1 MAIVI
6 CGNGSSNAI
15 TGIMKI
21 FLLSMLALSQPVA
34 DPANSAPSALTA
46 THQRDLSCVAA
57 FAIVASEQ
65 ERGIESALDY
75 PLLTE
80 RGRVY
85 AGQIGERVMAE
96 TGQTREQVRDAI
108 LAAVADHQAKVAKVA
123 EPDQVVTAEMEKC
136 LPLLNSEVA
145 PKPKPTLNQCA
156 GMLQLAYETVYSREK
171 LSKTAQDLKTL
182 AFVLDS
188 RAREKM
194 RGEGKSG
201 SESDI
206 ILTQTREEI
215 RAMEQDP
222 NKQAALDI
230 DHCFALAAPEK
241 KEQNFEH

>member
-1 MAIVI
+1 
-6 CGNGSSNAI
+6 
-15 TGIMKI
+15 MKI
-21 FLLSMLALSQPVA
+21 ILLSILALSQPVA
-34 DPANSAPSALTA
+34 SPPDSSPTALTT

-65 ERGIESALDY
+65 QRGIESALDY

-96 TGQTREQVRDAI
+96 TGQTREQVRNAI
-108 LAAVADHQAKVAKVA
+108 LAAVADQQAKVAQVA
-123 EPDQVVTAEMEKC
+123 EPEQVVAAEMGKC
-136 LPLLNSEVA
+136 LPLLDTEVT

-156 GMLQLAYETVYSREK
+156 GMLQLAYETVYAREK

-182 AFVLDS
+182 AFVLDN

-206 ILTQTREEI
+206 ILTQTREEM
-215 RAMEQDP
+215 RALEQDP
-222 NKQAALDI
+222 SKQEALDI